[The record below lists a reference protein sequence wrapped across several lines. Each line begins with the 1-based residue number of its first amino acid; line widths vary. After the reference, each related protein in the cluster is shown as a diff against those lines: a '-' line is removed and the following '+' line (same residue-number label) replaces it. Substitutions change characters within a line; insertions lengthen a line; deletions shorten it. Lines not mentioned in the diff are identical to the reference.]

1 MEYLVGVMLG
11 LSVGALGTLVG
22 LDRDRAFYPTAM
34 IVIAAYYVLFAAM
47 GASTDVLSM
56 EIAVGTGF
64 ALAALYG
71 FKRNMWLVA
80 AAIAGHGVFDFVHP
94 VLYAN
99 PGVPVWWPGFCG
111 SVDVVLGAWLAV
123 RLYRQGKSLKGLEE
137 GGRVRLA

>member
-11 LSVGALGTLVG
+11 LGVGGLGTAVG
-22 LDRDRAFYPTAM
+22 LDRDRAFYPTAL

-47 GASTDVLSM
+47 GASGDVLST
-56 EIAVGTGF
+56 EIAVGAGF
-64 ALAALYG
+64 SLAALYG

-94 VLYAN
+94 MLYAN

-111 SVDVVLGAWLAV
+111 SVDVVLGGWLAV
-123 RLYRQGKSLKGLEE
+123 RLWGMERKGMAAA
-137 GGRVRLA
+137 V